1 MSMNKIQGDRTVA
14 NDTENQE
21 FISLLR
27 TTITANINLLKWLKA
42 NKKDI
47 FLFEDCFHVVR
58 ENLKDLRSIYRDNK
72 AQKKEG

>member
-1 MSMNKIQGDRTVA
+1 MSKRSIDGVVA

-21 FISLLR
+21 FVFLLR
-27 TTITANINLLKWLKA
+27 TTITANKDLLKWLKA

-72 AQKKEG
+72 AQKNEGL